1 MAHLIIEDQGFGG
14 TFYNCS
20 HCGKCWHDLFDD
32 VSKLNVDCIVCP
44 NCGEPL
50 NEDETEYLDNKPKEK
65 KKEISI
71 TVDSLQ
77 DILNQYFDVPNDTYA
92 YNLTRVKSAFDIG
105 TMTMEDF
112 EEFNE
117 ETTRDLAEYIIKHFN

>member
-1 MAHLIIEDQGFGG
+1 MAHLIIEDKGFGG
-14 TFYNCS
+14 TIYGCS
-20 HCGKCWHDLFDD
+20 HCGRHWNDLFDD

-44 NCGEPL
+44 NCGEPI

-77 DILNQYFDVPNDTYA
+77 DILNEYFDVPNDTYA

-117 ETTRDLAEYIIKHFN
+117 ETTRDLAEYIIKNFN